1 MSGLVGGLIVIALI
15 IVAIGLITDVVGTL
29 FGAKKSSA
37 STPKSAWNAR
47 TFGKAQVEH
56 AKKEYTFEGLPYSV
70 KNHHSFYSLRRSR
83 HERSQYEY
91 YNPAASMVATRAR
104 ISWKLRSSNYV
115 DREYAPHNLI
125 DQSELFAFRSVANFP
140 LIKRL
145 EQDIAECLAGLGA
158 YPVTEPH
165 AVGEVP
171 SPPKPNLLD
180 DAIRLLPI
188 DILASLSSREKE
200 YVQGFIESQN
210 LKRKA
215 AYESA
220 KSKHKKALNETESA
234 LQTQLTHWQSAC
246 QEWDKACTAD
256 VEQLEALK
264 AKVCSEFSVEQVA
277 KLALSSAAFPNW
289 FPRDLNIAYDAEG
302 QILIVEHRLPNLDE
316 IEWVKLFVLKNSRP
330 LKPLTATERKKVFA
344 EFYPLVTLSLA
355 VLLAKHFDAEKVALI
370 AVNGWVEFRS
380 KATGLE
386 KRAFCSSLAAST
398 DKLKEIDLQHA
409 DPLTAYHVLKGVT
422 TPSLELAPV
431 APKLRL
437 DMEDKRFVEARDVL
451 QGMDSDENLASMD
464 WEDFEHLCR
473 ELFEKVF
480 ASEGA
485 TVSVTQ
491 ASRDQGVDA
500 VILDPD
506 PIRGGKIVIQAKRY
520 VNTVDVSAV
529 RDLWG
534 VVSHEGAMK
543 GLLVTTSQFGPDSYA
558 FAQGKPLT
566 LINGS
571 ELLHLL
577 EKNGY
582 TFRINLE
589 EARQMQRESGMPPF
603 RKKR

>member
-1 MSGLVGGLIVIALI
+1 
-15 IVAIGLITDVVGTL
+15 
-29 FGAKKSSA
+29 
-37 STPKSAWNAR
+37 
-47 TFGKAQVEH
+47 
-56 AKKEYTFEGLPYSV
+56 
-70 KNHHSFYSLRRSR
+70 
-83 HERSQYEY
+83 
-91 YNPAASMVATRAR
+91 
-104 ISWKLRSSNYV
+104 
-115 DREYAPHNLI
+115 
-125 DQSELFAFRSVANFP
+125 
-140 LIKRL
+140 
-145 EQDIAECLAGLGA
+145 
-158 YPVTEPH
+158 
-165 AVGEVP
+165 
-171 SPPKPNLLD
+171 
-180 DAIRLLPI
+180 
-188 DILASLSSREKE
+188 
-200 YVQGFIESQN
+200 
-210 LKRKA
+210 
-215 AYESA
+215 
-220 KSKHKKALNETESA
+220 
-234 LQTQLTHWQSAC
+234 
-246 QEWDKACTAD
+246 
-256 VEQLEALK
+256 
-264 AKVCSEFSVEQVA
+264 VEQVA
-277 KLALSSAAFPNW
+277 KLALSSAAFPKW
-289 FPRDLNIAYDAEG
+289 FPRDFNISYDPEG
-302 QILIVEHRLPNLDE
+302 QILIVEHSLPNLDE
-316 IEWVKLFVLKNSRP
+316 IEWVKLVVLKNSRP

-355 VLLAKHFDAEKVALI
+355 VLMAKHFDAEKVALI

-386 KRAFCSSLAAST
+386 KSAFCSSLAASSA
-398 DKLKEIDLQHA
+398 KLKEIDLQHA
-409 DPLTAYHVLKGVT
+409 DPLTAYHALKGVT

-451 QGMDSDENLASMD
+451 QGMNSDENLASMD

-500 VILDPD
+500 IILDPD

>member
-1 MSGLVGGLIVIALI
+1 M
-15 IVAIGLITDVVGTL
+15 
-29 FGAKKSSA
+29 
-37 STPKSAWNAR
+37 
-47 TFGKAQVEH
+47 
-56 AKKEYTFEGLPYSV
+56 
-70 KNHHSFYSLRRSR
+70 
-83 HERSQYEY
+83 
-91 YNPAASMVATRAR
+91 
-104 ISWKLRSSNYV
+104 
-115 DREYAPHNLI
+115 
-125 DQSELFAFRSVANFP
+125 
-140 LIKRL
+140 
-145 EQDIAECLAGLGA
+145 
-158 YPVTEPH
+158 
-165 AVGEVP
+165 
-171 SPPKPNLLD
+171 
-180 DAIRLLPI
+180 
-188 DILASLSSREKE
+188 
-200 YVQGFIESQN
+200 
-210 LKRKA
+210 
-215 AYESA
+215 
-220 KSKHKKALNETESA
+220 
-234 LQTQLTHWQSAC
+234 
-246 QEWDKACTAD
+246 
-256 VEQLEALK
+256 
-264 AKVCSEFSVEQVA
+264 
-277 KLALSSAAFPNW
+277 
-289 FPRDLNIAYDAEG
+289 
-302 QILIVEHRLPNLDE
+302 
-316 IEWVKLFVLKNSRP
+316 
-330 LKPLTATERKKVFA
+330 
-344 EFYPLVTLSLA
+344 
-355 VLLAKHFDAEKVALI
+355 AKHFDAEKVALI

-386 KRAFCSSLAAST
+386 KSAFCSSLAASSA
-398 DKLKEIDLQHA
+398 KLKEIDLQHA
-409 DPLTAYHVLKGVT
+409 DPLTAYHALKGVT

-451 QGMDSDENLASMD
+451 QGMNSDENLASMD

-500 VILDPD
+500 IILDPD